1 MPPDDKK
8 PTITASYGDDVC
20 RIFFQSQGPC
30 LISRKALA
38 KCPIIASRLGSKSFF
53 SNSLDSI
60 NIEEI
65 PHDVGA
71 VVIHFLR
78 SKRYRTLTFDVDSE
92 DERNRLE
99 LRTAYRVYAAAVD
112 LELIALKNAA
122 QNVMSDLENL
132 MDLKTVAM
140 VLKETGLHLEE
151 WPCLTMHIYSLIQAS
166 KGVTSSQDMPWIIAE
181 HGFPESVNVDSFQ
194 SSLVSKGSPWKK
206 EEEKSPKPQSRAK
219 TWSPSNPSEDKPKLT
234 SSKTW
239 AGIFPKDFSMWRF
252 GRGKAQS
259 EQPEE
264 VWDEQM
270 PVDQIMEPP
279 QGLSEDAMAYVKHLS
294 LSIVGQECEA
304 GDVGLQN
311 TIITPPPDERNSYDT
326 TSQGLQI

>member
-1 MPPDDKK
+1 MPPNDRE
-8 PTITASYGDDVC
+8 PTATASYGDDVC

-38 KCPIIASRLGSKSFF
+38 KCPIIASRLTSKSFF
-53 SNSLDSI
+53 STSLNSV

-92 DERNRLE
+92 EERTRLE
-99 LRTAYRVYAAAVD
+99 LRTAFRVYAAAVD

-132 MDLKTVAM
+132 MDLKTVAI

-151 WPCLTMHIYSLIQAS
+151 WPCLLMHIYSFIQAS
-166 KGVTSSQDMPWIIAE
+166 KGVTSSEDMPWIIAE
-181 HGFPESVNVDSFQ
+181 HGFPASVNVDSFQ

-206 EEEKSPKPQSRAK
+206 EEEKSPKAQPRAK
-219 TWSPSNPSEDKPKLT
+219 TWSPSNSSEDKPKLK

-239 AGIFPKDFSMWRF
+239 AGIFQKDFSMWRF
-252 GRGKAQS
+252 GRGKARA
-259 EQPEE
+259 ETPEE
-264 VWDEQM
+264 ASVQHM
-270 PVDQIMEPP
+270 PVDEIMEPP
-279 QGLSEDAMAYVKHLS
+279 QGLSEASMAYVKQLS

-304 GDVGLQN
+304 GDVGLQS
-311 TIITPPPDERNSYDT
+311 TIITPPPVKD
-326 TSQGLQI
+326 LQ

>member
-8 PTITASYGDDVC
+8 STIPASYGDDVC

-38 KCPIIASRLGSKSFF
+38 ECPAIASRLTSKSFF
-53 SNSLDSI
+53 SNSLDNV

-78 SKRYRTLTFDVDSE
+78 SRRYRTLTFDVDTE
-92 DERNRLE
+92 EERNRLE
-99 LRTAYRVYAAAVD
+99 LRTAFRVYAAAVD

-151 WPCLTMHIYSLIQAS
+151 WPCLLMHIYSFIQSS
-166 KGVTSSQDMPWIIAE
+166 KGVASSEDMAWIIAE

-206 EEEKSPKPQSRAK
+206 EEEKNPKAQLATDKAQTKAK
-219 TWSPSNPSEDKPKLT
+219 TWPPSTSSEDKPKLK

-239 AGIFPKDFSMWRF
+239 AAIFPKDFSRWRF
-252 GRGKAQS
+252 GRGKARA
-259 EQPEE
+259 ETPEE
-264 VWDEQM
+264 TIVEHRPIDE
-270 PVDQIMEPP
+270 IMEPP

-304 GDVGLQN
+304 GDIALQS
-311 TIITPPPDERNSYDT
+311 TIITPPPVKD
-326 TSQGLQI
+326 LQ

>member
-1 MPPDDKK
+1 MPSDDKK
-8 PTITASYGDDVC
+8 PTIPASYGDDVC

-38 KCPIIASRLGSKSFF
+38 KCPAIASRLTSKSFF
-53 SNSLDSI
+53 SNSLDSV

-78 SKRYRTLTFDVDSE
+78 SRRYRALTFDVESE
-92 DERNRLE
+92 EERTRLE
-99 LRTAYRVYAAAVD
+99 LRTAFRVYAAAVD
-112 LELIALKNAA
+112 LELIALKNVA

-132 MDLKTVAM
+132 MDLKTVAI

-151 WPCLTMHIYSLIQAS
+151 WPCLLMHIYSFIQAS
-166 KGVTSSQDMPWIIAE
+166 KGVASSEDMTWIISE
-181 HGFPESVNVDSFQ
+181 HGFPDSVNVDSFQ

-206 EEEKSPKPQSRAK
+206 EEEKSPKAQPTRDIAEPRAK
-219 TWSPSNPSEDKPKLT
+219 TWSPSTSSETKPKLK

-239 AGIFPKDFSMWRF
+239 ANIFPKDFSMWRL
-252 GRGKAQS
+252 GRDKTRA
-259 EQPEE
+259 EAPEE
-264 VWDEQM
+264 TIVEQRPIDE
-270 PVDQIMEPP
+270 IMEPP
-279 QGLSEDAMAYVKHLS
+279 QGLSEVAMAYVKHLS

-304 GDVGLQN
+304 GDIALQS
-311 TIITPPPDERNSYDT
+311 TITTPPPVKD
-326 TSQGLQI
+326 LQ